1 MNAVDL
7 ILKKRQGNRLDVDDI
22 QAFVD
27 GVCDGSWP
35 DYQIS
40 AMLMAMFLQGLDN
53 RETSDLTLA
62 MAASGVQLDLSSVPG
77 IKVDKHSTGG
87 VADTTTL
94 IVLPLVAACGVPVVK
109 MSGRGLGFTGGT
121 IDKLESIPGF
131 QTAIS
136 AQQAIAQ
143 TQRIGCALMGQTDN
157 LTPADKKLYALR
169 DVTATIDSIP
179 LIAASI
185 MSKKIAAGADAIVLD
200 VKCGSGAF
208 MPDLDAARKLA
219 RQMVAIGEQVG
230 RRVIAVISG
239 MDQPLGN
246 LIGNSLE
253 VREAIEVLH
262 GQVTGD
268 LLDVALTLGSEML
281 QLGGRVETDL
291 QARTLLKE
299 ALSSGAAAA
308 KFKELIAAQGGD
320 ASVVDDPSL
329 LPQAQF
335 KRSFLA
341 PCDGYLAAMQAQDL
355 GRALIALGGGR
366 EHKGD
371 TLDLSA
377 GLILKK
383 RLGQP
388 VVKGDCLIELYANEQ
403 NKLEQAQ
410 HHLKE
415 AFLLKDTK
423 PIFAQGADQPPVIY
437 EIIRGDRS

>member
-7 ILKKRQGNRLDVDDI
+7 IIKKRNGHPLTSAEIGQ
-22 QAFVD
+22 FVT

-35 DYQIS
+35 DYQVS
-40 AMLMAMFLQGLDN
+40 AMLMAMFLKGLDTL
-53 RETSDLTLA
+53 ETSELTLA
-62 MAASGVQLDLSSVPG
+62 MASSGVQLDLSSVPG

-131 QTAIS
+131 QTSIS
-136 AQQAIAQ
+136 ADQAIAQ
-143 TQRIGCALMGQTDN
+143 TQRIGCSLMGQTDD

-169 DVTATIDSIP
+169 DVTGTVDSIP

-208 MPDLDAARKLA
+208 MPDLPSARALA
-219 RQMVAIGEQVG
+219 SQMVAIGQQVG
-230 RRVIAVISG
+230 RHVIAIISG

-253 VREAIEVLH
+253 VLEAIEVLQ
-262 GQVTGD
+262 GRVTGD

-281 QLGGRVETDL
+281 QLGGRTKSDAE
-291 QARTLLKE
+291 ARGLLKQTL
-299 ALSSGAAAA
+299 ASGAAAA
-308 KFKELIAAQGGD
+308 KFKELIAAQSGD
-320 ASVVDDPSL
+320 PLVVDDPSR
-329 LPQAQF
+329 LPQASL
-335 KRSFLA
+335 RSQYLA
-341 PCDGYLAAMQAQDL
+341 PCDGYLAAMHAQDL

-371 TLDLSA
+371 VLDLSA
-377 GLILKK
+377 GMILNK
-383 RLGQP
+383 RLGQA
-388 VVKGDCLIELYANEQ
+388 VRKGDCLVELLANDQ
-403 NKLEQAQ
+403 DKLARAVS
-410 HHLKE
+410 LVAE
-415 AFLLKDTK
+415 ALVISETK
-423 PIFAQGADQPPVIY
+423 PVFADGADTPPVIL
-437 EIIRGDRS
+437 EIIRGG